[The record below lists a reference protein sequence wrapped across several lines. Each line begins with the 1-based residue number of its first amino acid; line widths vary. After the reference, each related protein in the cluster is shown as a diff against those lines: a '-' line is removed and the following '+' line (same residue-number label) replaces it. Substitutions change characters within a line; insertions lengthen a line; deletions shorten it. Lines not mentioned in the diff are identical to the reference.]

1 MKQFAR
7 FTQVFMLLVTV
18 AIPAI
23 AADETKS
30 KEQPKPKT
38 PVQLDLAAVQG
49 RWERPLTD
57 NNGNV
62 VGNAVKEIKGDIE
75 TISYFDAAGQLRHAH
90 KVKVKLKRL
99 GRARLF
105 SYTNIGITAGP
116 NKGRKVEGGGSYLY
130 KVEGD
135 KFLEITNALVGEEKD
150 ELTVL
155 TWKRVKGMSV

>member
-1 MKQFAR
+1 MNQFAR
-7 FTQVFMLLVTV
+7 FTQVLMLLVAV

-38 PVQLDLAAVQG
+38 PVELDLAAVQG

-62 VGNAVKEIKGDIE
+62 VGNAVKEIQGEIE
-75 TISYFDAAGQLRHAH
+75 TISYFNAAGQLVHSH
-90 KVKVKLKRL
+90 KVKVELKRL
-99 GRARLF
+99 GRVRLF
-105 SYTNIGITAGP
+105 SYTFMAITAGP
-116 NKGRKVEGGGSYLY
+116 DKGRKVNGGGSYLY
-130 KVEGD
+130 KVQGD
-135 KFLEITNALVGEEKD
+135 CFLEITNALVGEEKD
-150 ELTVL
+150 EFNVL